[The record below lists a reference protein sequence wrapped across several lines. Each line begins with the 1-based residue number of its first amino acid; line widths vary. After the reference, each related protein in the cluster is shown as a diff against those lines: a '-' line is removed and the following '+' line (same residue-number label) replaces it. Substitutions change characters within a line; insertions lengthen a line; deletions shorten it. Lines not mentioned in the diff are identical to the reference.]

1 MIQKF
6 TALLIIILCG
16 VTCNNQNSTIF
27 LNNDYKVI
35 YKRSSCKP
43 NKENPQMISIPY
55 FDNAAQVMPN
65 CQTYPVHQTAFAL
78 FLFYHQWL
86 KYFEDNDMAV
96 RGVLEKVTIHWGTEK
111 RISKDGFNINGKP
124 FENGKILGIVESE
137 NVIWVWQGYNH
148 KISQSA
154 LYHELVHLALRAE
167 YGNHGDP
174 DHEGT
179 KYKGWTAS
187 HTKMIIETKQMLRAF
202 DL

>member
-96 RGVLEKVTIHWGTEK
+96 RGVLEKVT
-111 RISKDGFNINGKP
+111 
-124 FENGKILGIVESE
+124 
-137 NVIWVWQGYNH
+137 
-148 KISQSA
+148 
-154 LYHELVHLALRAE
+154 
-167 YGNHGDP
+167 
-174 DHEGT
+174 